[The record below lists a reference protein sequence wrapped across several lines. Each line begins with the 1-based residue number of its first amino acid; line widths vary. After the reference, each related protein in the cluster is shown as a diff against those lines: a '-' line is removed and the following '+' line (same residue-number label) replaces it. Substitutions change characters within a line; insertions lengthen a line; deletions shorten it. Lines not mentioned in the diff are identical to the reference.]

1 LTNRCTNATIADVQQ
16 NERELREL
24 TENLYAARKGM
35 ARDFLVQAIG
45 ALGQSDLTMIQ
56 MGTLMILD
64 DGRERTVNEMA
75 SLLDRSVSAT
85 SRLVDKL
92 VKRRLVRRA
101 EAEGDRR
108 VRLVAIAPAGKK
120 LLAAV
125 LERRAEA
132 QLTLMARLTPE
143 ERAIVARAMSLL
155 AEAARRGDSHEGG

>member
-1 LTNRCTNATIADVQQ
+1 LTNHCTNATIADVQQ

-24 TENLYAARKGM
+24 AENLYAARVGM
-35 ARDFLVQAIG
+35 ARDFLVQALG

-75 SLLDRSVSAT
+75 ALLDRSVSAA

-108 VRLVAIAPAGKK
+108 VRLVAIAPAGRK

-132 QLTLMARLTPE
+132 QLALMARLTPE
-143 ERAIVARAMSLL
+143 ERAIVARAMALL
-155 AEAARRGDSHEGG
+155 AEAARRRDSHEGG